1 MTHDASTVYFVDAL
15 LQRALNAR
23 ASDIHLEST
32 YNGLRVR
39 FRIDGML
46 YDQDVINPRLAAQ
59 ILSRI
64 KLSAKINI
72 ADRRIPH
79 DGKFSV
85 THNDRTIDLR
95 VSTFPAT
102 YGEKIVIRILD
113 SSHHMIDTT
122 QLGMSESLLTD
133 LISILS
139 RSSGFFLVVGP
150 TGSGKTTTLYAGL
163 SAINSPDRH
172 IITLEDPVE
181 YNISGITQGHIRP
194 EAGFTFERGIRSVLR
209 QDPDVAMIGEIRDI
223 QTARIAIQA
232 ALSGHLV
239 LSTLHTHDAPST
251 IMRLI
256 DMDIEPFL
264 LNAAVSG
271 VLAQRLARSLCS
283 DCRFEKSPTD
293 QERVIMDRYKL
304 SVMYDAAGCDSCMNL
319 GYKGRVGIFEL
330 LHMTNNLRSL
340 IMKRPSIDDVYQLV
354 RLDGMKS
361 MWDDASTKVQN
372 GTISL
377 SEMVRVLS

>member
-1 MTHDASTVYFVDAL
+1 MTVDTSTVYFVDSL
-15 LQRALNAR
+15 VQRALNAH

-32 YNGLRVR
+32 QTGLRVR
-39 FRIDGML
+39 FRIDGVL
-46 YDQDVINPRLAAQ
+46 YDQDSVDARNAAQ
-59 ILSRI
+59 TLSRI
-64 KLSAKINI
+64 KLCAKINI

-85 THNDRTIDLR
+85 VHNNRTIDLR

-113 SSHHMIDTT
+113 SSHHMIQLK
-122 QLGMSESLLTD
+122 QLGMNADLLNQFASL
-133 LISILS
+133 LS

-181 YNISGITQGHIRP
+181 YNIAGITQGHIRP
-194 EAGFTFERGIRSVLR
+194 EAGFTFERGIRALLR

-223 QTARIAIQA
+223 QTARVAIQA

-239 LSTLHTHDAPST
+239 LSTLHTHDAPNT
-251 IMRLI
+251 VMRLI

-264 LNAAVSG
+264 VNAAVSG
-271 VLAQRLARSLCS
+271 ILAQRLARKLCTE
-283 DCRFEKSPTD
+283 CCTEKRASD
-293 QERVIMDRYKL
+293 QERVVMKQYGIDR
-304 SVMYDAAGCDSCMNL
+304 VCEAAGCDACMNL

-330 LHMTNNLRSL
+330 LHMTNGLRTL
-340 IMKRPSIDDVYQLV
+340 IMKRPIIDDVYVQAKK
-354 RLDGMKS
+354 DGMKS
-361 MWDDASTKVQN
+361 MWDDAAHKVQN
-372 GTISL
+372 GIISL
-377 SEMVRVLS
+377 SEMIRVLS